1 MNVYDQLHGLEK
13 AIKESEE
20 FKQFQA
26 VKVKVAANEELDS
39 MIKDY
44 QAKQMELQM
53 KQAMGESIE
62 AEAMKLIQPLYEVMM
77 KDPTAAEFLQCE
89 MRFGMMMNDVYK
101 VLTDLVAGK

>member
-1 MNVYDQLHGLEK
+1 MNVYDQLHELER
-13 AIKESEE
+13 AIRESEE
-20 FKQFQA
+20 FKQYAA
-26 VKVKVAANEELDS
+26 VKDKVAGNDELNN

-62 AEAMKLIQPLYEVMM
+62 EEAMKLMQPLYEVMM
-77 KDPTAAEFLQCE
+77 KDPIAAEYLQCE

-101 VLTDLVAGK
+101 VMTELAAGK